1 MPFKDPEK
9 RKEYKQR
16 PDVKE
21 KQKENMKTYRNIKIE
36 CGCGGGYFMKH
47 KGRHER
53 TKIHINN
60 LEEKE
65 KNDLEKWRKI
75 EPLI

>member
-21 KQKENMKTYRNIKIE
+21 KHKEYLKTYRNIKIE
-36 CGCGGGYFMKH
+36 CGCGGGHLMKQV
-47 KGRHER
+47 KTSTPGS
-53 TKIHINN
+53 
-60 LEEKE
+60 
-65 KNDLEKWRKI
+65 
-75 EPLI
+75 

>member
-16 PDVKE
+16 PDVNEKHKE
-21 KQKENMKTYRNIKIE
+21 YLKTCRKIKIE

-53 TKIHINN
+53 TKIGINN
-60 LEEKE
+60 LKKKE
-65 KNDLEKWRKI
+65 KKYLEKWRNI